1 MIAKFLWLVW
11 RHDLLSLI
19 KKIRVLGLNLLSV
32 CKCSHQFC
40 QFLSE
45 NREIFRLY
53 QFQYLLDKL
62 RRCLSLALLLHRVAR
77 FLIKVWLIL
86 APTISRN
93 PRKNNQKPWWICN
106 WLFDRFVCDLGSIL
120 APLGPILA
128 CKIGPT
134 GVQEPSK
141 MHSNLHLSFDT
152 VLDQFLVDFGS
163 NLELNHSKIHRK
175 IIP

>member
-77 FLIKVWLIL
+77 FLIKVFFWQSAPAIPVLSFVDAEVLPRSLIL
-86 APTISRN
+86 RAFVHVFLFQERVHHYIFQRYVWCFLRFNMYEPPLRRLVHRLGVPDRLRITAYVQLVSRS
-93 PRKNNQKPWWICN
+93 
-106 WLFDRFVCDLGSIL
+106 L
-120 APLGPILA
+120 PIG
-128 CKIGPT
+128 CC
-134 GVQEPSK
+134 VV
-141 MHSNLHLSFDT
+141 M
-152 VLDQFLVDFGS
+152 
-163 NLELNHSKIHRK
+163 
-175 IIP
+175 